1 MVLRREASTVSPKGY
16 AGSNPVYGV
25 WHGRPSGLRRR
36 TANPVFRGF
45 EPRPCLISC
54 RIVQLVE
61 HLILTQKVAG
71 SSPAAVVQG
80 FSVMEAQW
88 VLIPYE

>member
-1 MVLRREASTVSPKGY
+1 MQVQILST
-16 AGSNPVYGV
+16 AL

-36 TANPVFRGF
+36 TANPVFVGSN
-45 EPRPCLISC
+45 PTYVLLPHSS
-54 RIVQLVE
+54 VVE
-61 HLILTQKVAG
+61 RLTLTQKVAG

-80 FSVMEAQW
+80 FSVMAAHR